1 MKKHKCETLEVG
13 LHDGTVVRLEKLPH
27 HSLGLKSGP
36 VEKAGH
42 MQFSAVVYIPFKSIA
57 TITELKKRRQVRFPG
72 ICEFAKSAKVTRIH
86 AYRVL
91 TGERRSPRLEKLWSA
106 FLHQHPNP

>member
-1 MKKHKCETLEVG
+1 MMRQRT
-13 LHDGTVVRLEKLPH
+13 EK
-27 HSLGLKSGP
+27 SKRNS
-36 VEKAGH
+36 
-42 MQFSAVVYIPFKSIA
+42 
-57 TITELKKRRQVRFPG
+57 RRQVRFPG